1 MPVYSNNMPVGTP
14 APNFSLPGIDGQTY
28 SLESFASAQVLVVVF
43 TCNHCPYAKACEA
56 RLIAIQRDYA
66 DRGVQLVAIN
76 PNDPE
81 VMPEDSFDEMKK
93 RATEKKYPFPYLLDE
108 KQEVYPR
115 YGATRT
121 PHVFVLDS
129 TRHVRY
135 IGTVD
140 DNAESVGNVK
150 KRYVENAINALL
162 RGDDPE
168 PATTKAIGCM
178 IRHK

>member
-76 PNDPE
+76 PNDATRYPD
-81 VMPEDSFDEMKK
+81 DSFEKMKEH
-93 RATEKKYPFPYLLDE
+93 AAAHCTCIY
-108 KQEVYPR
+108 
-115 YGATRT
+115 
-121 PHVFVLDS
+121 
-129 TRHVRY
+129 
-135 IGTVD
+135 
-140 DNAESVGNVK
+140 
-150 KRYVENAINALL
+150 
-162 RGDDPE
+162 
-168 PATTKAIGCM
+168 
-178 IRHK
+178 